1 MGCIEGRA
9 DTEEQ
14 LRVAEAELGFK
25 DLPVDLINTTMR
37 KYSYRSK
44 INQAQL
50 ERINYQL
57 KLSITP
63 PNLYVQ
69 AFLNSLRKPDGTFS
83 LREFLVIGVLLGKG
97 LPDEKAS
104 IMYQIFDE
112 MLDDSIERNRLTG
125 EVFKTMSRISIEITP
140 HLIRHNN
147 EYIVKLF
154 EKQSVTIKSIIDR
167 FPENLIVCSEKDFI
181 KHMCFIENGN
191 LFTTSGWRAYSLTLP

>member
-1 MGCIEGRA
+1 
-9 DTEEQ
+9 
-14 LRVAEAELGFK
+14 
-25 DLPVDLINTTMR
+25 
-37 KYSYRSK
+37 
-44 INQAQL
+44 
-50 ERINYQL
+50 
-57 KLSITP
+57 
-63 PNLYVQ
+63 VQ

-83 LREFLVIGVLLGKG
+83 LREFLVLGVLLGKG
-97 LPDEKAS
+97 LPEEKAS

-125 EVFKTMSRISIEITP
+125 EVFKTMSKISIEITP

-167 FPENLIVCSEKDFI
+167 FPENLIVCSEKDFV

-191 LFTTSGWRAYSLTLP
+191 LFTTSGWRSYSLTLP

>member
-14 LRVAEAELGFK
+14 LRTAEVELGFK
-25 DLPVDLINTTMR
+25 DIPVDLINTTMR
-37 KYSYRSK
+37 KYSYKSK

-83 LREFLVIGVLLGKG
+83 LREFLVLGILLGKG
-97 LPDEKAS
+97 LPEEKAS

-125 EVFKTMSRISIEITP
+125 EVFKTMSKISIEITP

-181 KHMCFIENGN
+181 KHICFIENGN
-191 LFTTSGWRAYSLTLP
+191 LLTTSGWRAYSLTLP